1 MEKGGYVKKKDEKN
15 AKILISRFFL
25 ILSAV
30 FMEAFMTLDIVFA
43 VFIALAML
51 AGGIGGGFKEI
62 LKLIVFV
69 TLFCVF
75 KIPSLEAAL
84 QELVP
89 PQFYTTF
96 FIAAFLLSYFVSY
109 KLLFFA
115 LRDLIKD
122 KEGTLGKTN
131 RILGVGVGFFK
142 GLAVVFVIVYILD
155 SLMNHNILTELKP
168 LSADSVVFSV
178 IKIVLDATKDFFV

>member
-1 MEKGGYVKKKDEKN
+1 MEKAWDVKKKEKKN

-25 ILSAV
+25 ILSVAFAEV
-30 FMEAFMTLDIVFA
+30 FMTLDIVFA

-62 LKLIVFV
+62 LKLIVF
-69 TLFCVF
+69 TMLFCVF
-75 KIPSLEAAL
+75 KIPSLEAAM
-84 QELVP
+84 QEIVP

-96 FIAAFLLSYFVSY
+96 FIVAFLISYFVTY
-109 KLLFFA
+109 RLLFFA
-115 LRDLIKD
+115 LRDLIKE
-122 KEGTLGKTN
+122 KEGALGKTN

-142 GLAVVFVIVYILD
+142 GLAVLFVMIYILD

-168 LSADSVVFSV
+168 YAEDSVVFSV
-178 IKIVLDATKDFFV
+178 IKLIFDTTRDFFV